1 MLRDEITEPIRP
13 IPQRRV
19 IEKMNEYMSRRD
31 YAGAERH
38 LLYWLAEAQLGRDLD
53 GLLILRNEMV
63 GHYRKTGQR
72 DKAMESAEEAL
83 SLLAELGLEDA
94 VIAGTT
100 YVNIAT
106 ACNAFGEYERS
117 LELFEKARAV
127 YEGCEFVEP
136 QLLGGLYNNMALT
149 CTALGRYEEAMG
161 LYEEAVCVM
170 ADVPDGELEQAITFL
185 NMADTVEAQ
194 LGPEDG
200 ESRIFGLVERA
211 QELLEDK
218 GREILGAGWIPA
230 DEDGADGSE
239 DENADGTPA
248 GRACDGTPAGRAGNG
263 SSAGRADNGS
273 PAGRAGSDSGSAL
286 RGKSREERARIGY
299 YAFVCEKC
307 APTFDHYGYFLAA
320 EELKE
325 TAERIYRE
333 M

>member
-1 MLRDEITEPIRP
+1 M
-13 IPQRRV
+13 
-19 IEKMNEYMSRRD
+19 
-31 YAGAERH
+31 
-38 LLYWLAEAQLGRDLD
+38 
-53 GLLILRNEMV
+53 
-63 GHYRKTGQR
+63 
-72 DKAMESAEEAL
+72 
-83 SLLAELGLEDA
+83 
-94 VIAGTT
+94 
-100 YVNIAT
+100 
-106 ACNAFGEYERS
+106 
-117 LELFEKARAV
+117 
-127 YEGCEFVEP
+127 EP

-161 LYEEAVCVM
+161 LYEEAVRVM

-194 LGPEDG
+194 QGPEEG

-239 DENADGTPA
+239 EEDTDGTSA
-248 GRACDGTPAGRAGNG
+248 GGAGN
-263 SSAGRADNGS
+263 
-273 PAGRAGSDSGSAL
+273 DSGSAL

-333 M
+333 R